1 VTSSKWTTTL
11 RPRFWPALVH
21 STNLTAACV
30 FSYWVVTELLAK
42 VHTVSKADDMIAGL
56 WVVIATALVYRW
68 SYQDSHK
75 AAVSRISATLLSFT
89 LCFVYLLLAPFH
101 LWALALLIG
110 VGALVLAL
118 LGRMDDI
125 ATCTIATAVVM
136 IIAASSPHNAWE
148 GSILRLAD
156 TVVGVAIGLGTAWIA
171 VRLSPRGTP

>member
-11 RPRFWPALVH
+11 GARFWPALVH
-21 STNLTAACV
+21 SSSLAAACV
-30 FSYWVVTELLAK
+30 LTYWVVTELLAK
-42 VHTVSKADDMIAGL
+42 VHSVSKPDDMIGGL
-56 WVVIATALVYRW
+56 WAVIATAFVYRW
-68 SYQDSHK
+68 TYQDSHK
-75 AAVSRISATLLSFT
+75 AALSRISASLFSFA

-136 IIAASSPHNAWE
+136 IIAALSPHDAWE
-148 GSILRLAD
+148 QPILRLAD
-156 TVVGVAIGLGTAWIA
+156 TIVGVAFGLGAAWIA
-171 VRLSPRGTP
+171 VRVSPREMP